1 VDFRWVLDISAPKP
15 PVALVESRVLG
26 INVAE
31 EDTITRRRAEHAC
44 LNEA

>member
-26 INVAE
+26 IDVA
-31 EDTITRRRAEHAC
+31 RRRHDHPALCRARM
-44 LNEA
+44 LK

>member
-26 INVAE
+26 VDVAE
-31 EDTITRRRAEHAC
+31 EDTITPALCRARM
-44 LNEA
+44 LK